1 MSDEKMPD
9 ITGLPF
15 KKHFAIE
22 CETCHEALTFD
33 DMDPAIL
40 KGLEDDLVVGFRKMS
55 DVDKWSVVN
64 FYKKHEAQG
73 HKCGPCMIGLAPMP
87 QA

>member
-1 MSDEKMPD
+1 MSDEKLPD

-22 CETCHEALTFD
+22 CETCHEALFFD
-33 DMDPAIL
+33 DMDPAVL
-40 KGLEDDLVVGFRKMS
+40 KGLEDDLVAGFRKMTEK
-55 DVDKWSVVN
+55 DKKSVAE
-64 FYKKHEAQG
+64 FYKKHREQG
-73 HKCGPCMIGLAPMP
+73 HKCEPCMVGLAPMP